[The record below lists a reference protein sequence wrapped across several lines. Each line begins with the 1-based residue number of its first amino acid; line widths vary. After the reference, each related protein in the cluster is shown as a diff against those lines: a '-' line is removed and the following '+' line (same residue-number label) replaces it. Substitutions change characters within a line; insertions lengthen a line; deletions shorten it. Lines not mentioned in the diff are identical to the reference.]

1 MRSIPVDSPRDQ
13 EHQMTTHAVFNGVGF
28 AAHDPDIWY
37 PVGQSLGTRA
47 TAWRSRFATTGF
59 LVEPDADGNDRVI
72 NFESR
77 IEKYAIEALAM
88 DPSIATVI
96 EQAPC
101 VEYYDHNGE
110 WHRHTFDCL
119 AIGTDGLRTAG
130 AIKHSKRAAKSGIYE
145 TVRSIAA
152 QIDRSIAD
160 RVVVM
165 TELDFSSAE
174 RANAELVHEVRRHP
188 VPAHDALVRGV
199 VAEIIGS
206 VTVRT
211 IADASGLPAADGFR
225 AVVRALADGVLR
237 LSSPGSRID
246 HETRVRRA

>member
-1 MRSIPVDSPRDQ
+1 MNSNTEIP
-13 EHQMTTHAVFNGVGF
+13 AAFNGVGF
-28 AAHDPDIWY
+28 AAHDPNIWY
-37 PVGQSLGTRA
+37 PTGQSLGTRA

-110 WHRHTFDCL
+110 FRRHTFDCL
-119 AIGTDGLRTAG
+119 AIRTDGLRTAS
-130 AIKHSKRAAKSGIYE
+130 AIKHSKRAAKSGIYQ
-145 TVRSIAA
+145 TVRSIAE

-165 TELDFSSAE
+165 TELDFSPTE
-174 RANAELVHEVRRHP
+174 RANAELIHETRRHP
-188 VPAHDALVRGV
+188 VPAHDALVRAVSADMLGN
-199 VAEIIGS
+199 

-211 IADASGLPAADGFR
+211 IADATGLPLAEGFR
-225 AVVRALADGVLR
+225 AVVRVLADGNLR
-237 LSSPGSRID
+237 LTDPASLID
-246 HETRVRRA
+246 HETRIRRA